1 MAKKNDNFKKAM
13 NELLGAPAV
22 KEEPA
27 KAPVK
32 ESVKVEEP
40 KKAASVKETAVKAA
54 PVVNKP
60 VETAVIPAGMV
71 ITGNIKTESDMRI
84 EGNVVGDIVCEGNI
98 LLFGS
103 IDGNV
108 SANNITFHKGTM
120 KGDVVVKADAI
131 LEDESSLKGNLTAVN
146 VVSNAKSEG
155 QILAS
160 GTVELQNLAYVHGD
174 IAAATFSVTSGAKIK
189 GTVTINE

>member
-13 NELLGAPAV
+13 NELLGAPA

-32 ESVKVEEP
+32 ETVKVEEP
-40 KKAASVKETAVKAA
+40 KKATPVQQPAVKEA
-54 PVVNKP
+54 PVVKKSS
-60 VETAVIPAGMV
+60 ETAVIPAGMV
-71 ITGNIKTESDMRI
+71 ITGNITTESDMRI

-103 IDGNV
+103 IEGNV
-108 SANNITFHKGTM
+108 SANKITFHKGCM
-120 KGDVVVKADAI
+120 KGDVVVKADAT
-131 LEDESSLKGNLTAVN
+131 LEEGSSLKGNLTAVN
-146 VVSNAKSEG
+146 VLSNAKSEG
-155 QILAS
+155 QIFAS

-174 IAAATFSVTSGAKIK
+174 ITAATFSVTSGAKIK
-189 GTVTINE
+189 GAVTINE